1 MFGGHFYHERVRK
14 CVAVF
19 GAMFNN
25 LYMIRRDGNNVYAQQ
40 KVPLA
45 YAPARKFLERINE
58 MNQGED
64 NERQLAIKLPR
75 MSFEVLSIAY
85 DPQRQLPKTNY
96 FIKTHIDDN
105 DKGAKFFTGTPYIIT
120 FELNIY
126 AKQHN
131 DALQVVEQILP
142 YFAPQYTVSFKPVED
157 YPDIQEDVPV
167 ILQSV
172 AFTDNFEGA
181 MEDRRTIIYT
191 LTFDMKVFFYG
202 PKPPESNLITRI
214 DADFYNMDVNSLD
227 SDRYLETT
235 RVQTSVRP
243 ISRDS
248 SYTIQDSVL
257 DSDTYVPHDYFNNP

>member
-1 MFGGHFYHERVRK
+1 MFGTHFYHERVRK

-25 LYMIRRDGNNVYAQQ
+25 LYIIRRDGNNVYAQQ

-58 MNQGED
+58 MNNGED

-75 MSFEVLSIAY
+75 MSFEVLAIAY

-96 FIKTHIDDN
+96 FTKQHIDDN
-105 DKGAKFFTGTPYIIT
+105 TSGAKFYTGTPYIIT
-120 FELNIY
+120 FELNVY

-142 YFAPQYTVSFKPVED
+142 YFAPQYTVNFKPIED
-157 YPDIQEDVPV
+157 YPDIKEDVPV

-191 LTFDMKVFFYG
+191 LTFDMKINFYG
-202 PKPPESNLITRI
+202 PKPSTGPLITRV
-214 DADFYNMDVNSLD
+214 DADLFNMDVNSLD
-227 SDRYLETT
+227 SDRYLETVRT
-235 RVQTSVRP
+235 ETSARP
-243 ISRDS
+243 VSPDS
-248 SYTIQDSVL
+248 DYTIQKDVL
-257 DSDTYVPHDYFNNP
+257 DSDSPVSLPHAYE